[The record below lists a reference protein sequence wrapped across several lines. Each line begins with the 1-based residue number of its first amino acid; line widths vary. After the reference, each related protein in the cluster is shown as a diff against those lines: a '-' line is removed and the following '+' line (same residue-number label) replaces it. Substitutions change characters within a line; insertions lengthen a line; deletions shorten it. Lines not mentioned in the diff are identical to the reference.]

1 MAVYKRRERPKH
13 YRASGI
19 RCERGRYEGEE
30 GAMHVVKAC
39 TDRMLEHQK
48 TTGGE
53 ISRNRKKDSFPLTR
67 IHPARLRTP
76 TCSCP
81 GLRH

>member
-1 MAVYKRRERPKH
+1 MAVYKRREMPKH

-19 RCERGRYEGEE
+19 RCERVRFEGEE

-39 TDRMLEHQK
+39 TDRMLKHQK
-48 TTGGE
+48 TTAGE
-53 ISRNRKKDSFPLTR
+53 IARKQRVILPLTR
-67 IHPARLRTP
+67 SHPARLRIP